1 MNLENTKVKELQ
13 LEVKRLND
21 ENKDLRSHMEK
32 LRTHYSVGQ
41 IFSRGITKDSISISS
56 R

>member
-1 MNLENTKVKELQ
+1 MNLEKTKVKELQ
-13 LEVKRLND
+13 LEIKRLND
-21 ENKDLRSHMEK
+21 ENKDLKSHMEK
-32 LRTHYSVGQ
+32 LRAYYSVGQ